1 MNVSVGGSLGRI
13 SKLAGPLGRM
23 SGAGALQRLGD
34 TVARAPVA
42 AAKAARALPLAT
54 GATAVTDS
62 VRAGISRLRWAGA
75 EDALAVAGRHSRAA
89 LAKLGEAA
97 MATPPAVLGAVRAVP
112 VGAAARAV
120 TDVVR
125 GGASRLR
132 WTPAE
137 DALALAGRHSRAAL
151 AKLADAA
158 SALGARG
165 PRPMGP
171 GANPGGA
178 DGAAPMIDKI
188 RDALAAVPGLVLN
201 AVRYGLLPTVPGVVT
216 TALREGVSQLHWKT
230 VGDALVRVAQHSGPV
245 LTKLGQVL
253 ATRNDVLPDAA
264 CERLQALYAR
274 QPPMT
279 DTELSQLLKVAFPA
293 GLPFTTFERTPIA
306 VGSIGQVHRACLPG
320 APDGLPVVVKLLRP
334 GIERAI
340 ERDLNAATLVW
351 DIAQRL
357 RRSNGTRSE
366 EAIARALRDLGE
378 AMRAEVDLQREA
390 AALEEFGRRF
400 RANPRIRVPVV
411 YRALCSAHALVMEEL
426 SGEPLSAFR
435 ARARHDPEAA
445 RKVAALAVQE
455 ILAQIFDEGRF
466 HADPHAGNL
475 LILPDGR
482 LGLVDLGLVGEAF
495 PEDRKRIARA
505 VRAFVSGDP
514 DVLTRTL
521 LEFGSLPPDFDY
533 PAFRA
538 DVCAAVRGSEA
549 VFARVTGK
557 EAHENEGSGA
567 ENSLEQLVNKLFRV
581 AYAHGV
587 YVPRSTTLLIKTLVT
602 IEGVA
607 RSLDPSINLVTTAIP
622 IVLKSLTPRWLRW
635 RFW

>member
-1 MNVSVGGSLGRI
+1 MNASVGGSLTRI
-13 SKLAGPLGRM
+13 TELAQPLGRLPGV
-23 SGAGALQRLGD
+23 SALQKLGE
-34 TVARAPVA
+34 TIARAPEA
-42 AAKAARALPLAT
+42 AVEAARSGPLAT
-54 GATAVTDS
+54 GANAVGDA
-62 VRAGISRLRWAGA
+62 VRGGISRLRWPAA
-75 EDALAVAGRHSRAA
+75 EDALAHAARQSRAA
-89 LAKLGEAA
+89 FVKLGEAA
-97 MATPPAVLGAVRAVP
+97 AATPPAIVGAVRAGP
-112 VGAAARAV
+112 LGAGASAV
-120 TDVVR
+120 TDAVR
-125 GGASRLR
+125 GGVSRLR
-132 WTPAE
+132 WPAAE
-137 DALALAGRHSRAAL
+137 DALAHAARQSRAAF
-151 AKLADAA
+151 AKLADTAA
-158 SALGARG
+158 ATSAFGAIKVG
-165 PRPMGP
+165 LALPGSEPRATDNAAVMTKIT
-171 GANPGGA
+171 
-178 DGAAPMIDKI
+178 DG
-188 RDALAAVPGLVLN
+188 LAAVPTLALN
-201 AVRYGLLPTVPGVVT
+201 AIRYGLLPTVPGVIT
-216 TALREGVSQLHWKT
+216 TVFREGVSQLHWKT
-230 VGDALVRVAQHSGPV
+230 VGDALVRFAQHSGPV

-253 ATRNDVLPDAA
+253 ATRTDVLPDAV

-279 DTELSQLLKVAFPA
+279 DAELSQLLKTAFPT
-293 GLPFTTFERTPIA
+293 GLPFTAFERSPIA
-306 VGSIGQVHRACLPG
+306 VGSIGQVHRARLPG
-320 APDGLPVVVKLLRP
+320 GMPVVVKLLRP

-340 ERDLNAATLVW
+340 ARDLNAAELAW
-351 DIAQRL
+351 DIAL
-357 RRSNGTRSE
+357 RIRGSNGTRSE
-366 EAIARALRDLGE
+366 EAVARALRDLGD
-378 AMRAEVDLQREA
+378 AMRSEVDLQREA

-435 ARARHDPEAA
+435 ARARTDPEAA
-445 RKVAALAVQE
+445 RKVATLAVQE

-514 DVLTRTL
+514 DLLTRTL

-533 PAFRA
+533 PTFRD
-538 DVCAAVRGSEA
+538 DVGAAVRGSEGA
-549 VFARVTGK
+549 VFAQVTGK
-557 EAHENEGSGA
+557 GSGTEGA
-567 ENSLEQLVNKLFRV
+567 RNSLEQLVNDLFRV

-607 RSLDPSINLVTTAIP
+607 RSLDPNINLITTAIP
-622 IVLKSLTPRWLRW
+622 IVLKSLTPRWMRW